1 MLLHE
6 AHALFCMECTF
17 SGDAFTRG
25 VQQALTSGDQNAPLS
40 SLELIQCSYALGLS
54 HLTVDRDCIKSQVTQ
69 HEGHL
74 ASVVAGACE
83 DHEGSAC

>member
-1 MLLHE
+1 
-6 AHALFCMECTF
+6 MESAFDTDACTEE
-17 SGDAFTRG
+17 
-25 VQQALTSGDQNAPLS
+25 VPQALTSSTQNAPLS
-40 SLELIQCSYALGLS
+40 SLKLIQCSYALGLS
-54 HLTVDRDCIKSQVTQ
+54 HLTMDGDCIKTQVTQ

>member
-1 MLLHE
+1 MTL
-6 AHALFCMECTF
+6 CMESAIDTDACTQ
-17 SGDAFTRG
+17 G
-25 VQQALTSGDQNAPLS
+25 VQQALTSGTQDAPLS
-40 SLELIQCSYALGLS
+40 SLKLVQRSYALGLS
-54 HLTVDRDCIKSQVTQ
+54 HLTMDGDCIKTQVTQ